1 MIEKLVAIAATIVAT
16 ILTIWLVRNGLTG
29 LLNVCK

>member
-1 MIEKLVAIAATIVAT
+1 MTEKLVAIVATIVAT
-16 ILTIWLVRNGLTG
+16 ILAIWLVRNGFTG